1 MENLTLIIWEKL
13 SEDETIGSIG
23 YFNYFWYFKFLFIL
37 AVIPI

>member
-1 MENLTLIIWEKL
+1 MENLTPIILEKL

>member
-1 MENLTLIIWEKL
+1 MENLTPIIWEKL

-23 YFNYFWYFKFLFIL
+23 YFNYFWYFKFLFTL